1 MQFVWPHVRKSIKG
15 NKDDVIDQPRK
26 SISMGALK
34 PTQSNA
40 IPTVHKKRTTNEG
53 ATKSRFFIS
62 HIIFLLVT
70 FYRFFFKF
78 HDAFLILINF
88 SKKKS

>member
-15 NKDDVIDQPRK
+15 NDVIDQPRK

-34 PTQSNA
+34 STQSNA
-40 IPTVHKKRTTNEG
+40 IPTVHKKRTTNEQEG

-62 HIIFLLVT
+62 HIFLLVT
-70 FYRFFFKF
+70 FIDFF
-78 HDAFLILINF
+78 
-88 SKKKS
+88 